1 MLRKGQFLAD
11 RYEILEQI
19 GAGGMADVYKAKC
32 HKLNRFVAIKVMKKE
47 FSDDKTFVT
56 KFRAEAQSA
65 AGLTHSNVV
74 SVYDVGDEDG
84 IYYIVMELVEGITLK
99 KYIEKRG
106 RIPFKEAAS
115 IAIQVV
121 NGMEA
126 AHKAGVVHRDI
137 KPQNIIISKDGKV
150 KVTDFG
156 IAKVSSNTTINSSQT
171 MGSVHYISPEQARGG
186 YSDARTD
193 IYSMGIT
200 IFEMLTG
207 TVPFDADNSVTVA
220 VKHIQDK
227 IPLASTL
234 AEGIPVSIDKI
245 VAKCTEKKPDR
256 RYQSA
261 EELLADLKKS
271 LVMPDVDFVKMAP
284 IMEDEMS
291 KKEENEELNE
301 DLDVLDDDNEETL
314 ENLDDED
321 GVLDDEDDDEDD
333 IDDES
338 NEKLDK
344 IMKYIGIGIAAI
356 ILIITVFVILKLVG
370 CGSSSTETETET
382 TTVSEDD
389 SSLVSVP
396 DVTGKSKEK
405 AIEALNEVGL
415 GYSIVTQSSSTVE
428 EGYVIS
434 QGTTAGSKVSANTR
448 IVLTVSKG
456 TETETVSV
464 TNVKGMT
471 EEKATE
477 TLKDLG
483 FEVEVEYAYSTT
495 VEAGNVISYS
505 PTGSAEKG
513 STITIK
519 VSRGEEEKTV
529 TMIDLTGMSESSAIS
544 WLKSNNLTYSIQYQ
558 SSSGEYGYVT
568 AQNYKEGASVT
579 TSTSIVVTVSHK
591 EEETTVSVP
600 NVTKMTESAAKSA
613 LEAAG
618 FKVSTATEASD
629 TVDKGNVISYSPTGS
644 AVKGSTIVITV
655 SSGPATTGSN
665 EDSKETGSN

>member
-47 FSDDKTFVT
+47 FSDDKTFVA

-74 SVYDVGDEDG
+74 GVYDVGDEDG

-99 KYIEKRG
+99 QYIEKRG
-106 RIPFKEAAS
+106 KIPFKEAAS

-156 IAKVSSNTTINSSQT
+156 IAKVSSNTTINSSQA

-186 YSDARTD
+186 YSDERTD

-227 IPLASTL
+227 IPLASSL
-234 AEGIPVSIDKI
+234 VDGIPVSIDKI

-256 RYQSA
+256 RYQTA

-284 IMEDEMS
+284 DMEDEMS
-291 KKEENEELNE
+291 KKEEKDVLNNDNDILNE
-301 DLDVLDDDNEETL
+301 TEETEDDLDILKDDDSVLDE
-314 ENLDDED
+314 
-321 GVLDDEDDDEDD
+321 EDDDD

-370 CGSSSTETETET
+370 CGSSSSSETETET

-389 SSLVSVP
+389 SSLVTVP
-396 DVTGKSKEK
+396 DVTGKSKEE
-405 AIEALNEVGL
+405 AIESLNKVSL

-456 TETETVSV
+456 TESETVSI

-477 TLKDLG
+477 TLKNLG
-483 FEVEVEYAYSTT
+483 FEVEVEYAYSST

-513 STITIK
+513 STVTIK
-519 VSRGEEEKTV
+519 VSRGEEEKTI
-529 TMIDLTGMSESSAIS
+529 TMADLTGLTEASAIS
-544 WLKSNNLTYSIQYQ
+544 WLTNNGLSYSVTYSTT
-558 SSSGEYGYVT
+558 SGEYGTVI
-568 AQNYKEGASVT
+568 AQNYKSGTTVT
-579 TSTSIVVTVSHK
+579 TGTTITITVSHK
-591 EEETTVSVP
+591 EETTTKAAETQAS
-600 NVTKMTESAAKSA
+600 
-613 LEAAG
+613 
-618 FKVSTATEASD
+618 TEATKED
-629 TVDKGNVISYSPTGS
+629 
-644 AVKGSTIVITV
+644 IT
-655 SSGPATTGSN
+655 TTKASN
-665 EDSKETGSN
+665 

>member
-32 HKLNRFVAIKVMKKE
+32 HKLNRYVAIKVMKKE
-47 FSDDKTFVT
+47 FSDDKTFVA

-74 SVYDVGDEDG
+74 GVYDVGDEDG

-99 KYIEKRG
+99 QYIEKRG
-106 RIPFKEAAS
+106 KIPFKEAAS

-156 IAKVSSNTTINSSQT
+156 IAKVSSNTTINSSQA

-186 YSDARTD
+186 YSDERTD

-227 IPLASTL
+227 IPYASSL
-234 AEGIPVSIDKI
+234 AEDIPISIDKI

-256 RYQSA
+256 RYQTA

-284 IMEDEMS
+284 DMEDEMS
-291 KKEENEELNE
+291 KKEEKDVLNNDNDILDETEETE
-301 DLDVLDDDNEETL
+301 DDLDLLKDDDSVLDE
-314 ENLDDED
+314 
-321 GVLDDEDDDEDD
+321 EDDDDD

-370 CGSSSTETETET
+370 CGSSSSSETETET

-389 SSLVSVP
+389 SSLVTVP
-396 DVTGKSKEK
+396 DVTGKSKEE
-405 AIEALNEVGL
+405 AIESLNKVSL

-456 TETETVSV
+456 TETETVSI

-477 TLKDLG
+477 TLKNAG
-483 FEVEVEYAYSTT
+483 FEVEVEYAYSST

-505 PTGSAEKG
+505 PTGSAETG
-513 STITIK
+513 STVTIK
-519 VSRGEEEKTV
+519 VSRGEEEKTI
-529 TMIDLTGMSESSAIS
+529 TMADLTGLTEASAIS
-544 WLKSNNLTYSIQYQ
+544 WLTNNGLSYSVTYSTT
-558 SSSGEYGYVT
+558 SGEYGKVI
-568 AQNYKEGASVT
+568 AQNYKSGTTVT
-579 TSTSIVVTVSHK
+579 SGTTITITVSHK
-591 EEETTVSVP
+591 EETTTKAAEKESTTESTTEETT
-600 NVTKMTESAAKSA
+600 TAK
-613 LEAAG
+613 
-618 FKVSTATEASD
+618 AS
-629 TVDKGNVISYSPTGS
+629 N
-644 AVKGSTIVITV
+644 
-655 SSGPATTGSN
+655 
-665 EDSKETGSN
+665 

>member
-19 GAGGMADVYKAKC
+19 GTGGMADVYKAKC

-47 FSDDKTFVT
+47 FSDDKTFVA

-74 SVYDVGDEDG
+74 GVYDVGDEDG

-284 IMEDEMS
+284 VMEDEMS

-405 AIEALNEVGL
+405 AIESLNEVGL

-495 VEAGNVISYS
+495 VEAGSVISYS

-519 VSRGEEEKTV
+519 VSRGEEEKAV

-544 WLKSNNLTYSIQYQ
+544 WLKSNGLTYTIQYQ

-568 AQNYKEGASVT
+568 AQNYKEGTTVT
-579 TSTSIVVTVSHK
+579 SSTSIVVTVSHK
-591 EEETTVSVP
+591 EEETT
-600 NVTKMTESAAKSA
+600 KAKTEETTEETTTAK
-613 LEAAG
+613 
-618 FKVSTATEASD
+618 T
-629 TVDKGNVISYSPTGS
+629 
-644 AVKGSTIVITV
+644 
-655 SSGPATTGSN
+655 
-665 EDSKETGSN
+665 KETTTAATNANSSN